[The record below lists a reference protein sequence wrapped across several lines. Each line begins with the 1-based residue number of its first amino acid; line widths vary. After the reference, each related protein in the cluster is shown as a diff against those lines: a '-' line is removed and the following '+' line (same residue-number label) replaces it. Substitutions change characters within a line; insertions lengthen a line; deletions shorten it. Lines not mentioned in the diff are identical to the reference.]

1 MTDAIEEDK
10 DGKKDGGVVRGEC
23 CYFTWS
29 GKAILIK

>member
-1 MTDAIEEDK
+1 MTDVIEE